1 MSTPPS
7 REQFRDSLATSD
19 QRGHRLWIYPTKPS
33 GRFHRWRLA
42 VAILLLAFLFVA
54 PFLRLRG
61 NPLVLFDI
69 VHRQFFVFGL
79 IFWPQDIYLFV
90 LAAIAVVVFII
101 LFTAAFGRLFC
112 GWTCPQTIFMEMV
125 FRKIEYWIEGDG
137 PRQRELARA
146 PMSAGKFFKRVSK
159 HTIFF
164 AIAFVI
170 GNTFLAYFIGSDALF
185 HIIISPPTEHLVG
198 LGFMLAFSLVF
209 YWVFAWFREQVCT
222 LVCPYGRL
230 QSVLLDPNSIVVGYD
245 FKRGEPRGPGSRKG
259 GKSDLGDCVD
269 CGACVRVCPTGID
282 IRNGTQLECVNCTAC
297 IDACDHIMDK
307 VGLPRGLVRYTSYE
321 GITKGDGLRFTP
333 RMQLYSAVFTIL
345 VGVLVTLLLLRTPVE
360 ATVLRAAGSLFE
372 ELADGSV
379 RNLYTITVTNKTS
392 ENLPVTLRLL
402 VPSQGQLALLG
413 PELVAPPQGQDE
425 SVFSIQVPKAAIL
438 SPNSLVTIGVFSGE
452 REVAKVHTSFAAPL
466 TKAGR

>member
-1 MSTPPS
+1 VSTPPP
-7 REQFRDSLATSD
+7 REQFRDSLATAD
-19 QRGHRLWIYPTKPS
+19 PRGRRLWIYPTKPS
-33 GRFHRWRLA
+33 GRFHDWRVVVA
-42 VAILLLAFLFVA
+42 VLLLAFLFVA
-54 PFLRLRG
+54 PFLRLHG
-61 NPLVLFDI
+61 NPLVLLDI
-69 VHRQFFVFGL
+69 VHRQFFIFGL

-146 PMSAGKFFKRVSK
+146 PMSAGKLYKRVSK
-159 HTIFF
+159 HAIFF

-185 HIIISPPTEHLVG
+185 HIMASPPTDHMVG
-198 LGFMLAFSLVF
+198 FSLMLIFSLVF

-259 GKSDLGDCVD
+259 AKSDLGDCID

-282 IRNGTQLECVNCTAC
+282 IRNGTQLECINCTAC

-321 GITKGDGLRFTP
+321 GITSGIGLRVTP
-333 RMQLYSAVFTIL
+333 RMKLYSAVFTIL
-345 VGVLVTLLLLRTPVE
+345 VGALVTLLLLRTPVE

-372 ELADGSV
+372 ELSDGSV

-402 VPSQGQLALLG
+402 APAQGQLTLLG

-425 SVFSIQVPKAAIL
+425 SVFSIQIPKTAIY
-438 SPNSLVTIGVFSGE
+438 SANSLLTIGVFSGA

-466 TKAGR
+466 PKAGR